1 MRGHYCQ
8 TDERKTKID
17 TLRKKEIFQLL
28 RVMTISMKVV
38 DLKKSF
44 FKKRLVYQGNSV
56 SNQKYSVAPNSISV
70 FSADE
75 YHQIRKQDAV
85 TMIYHQRNVQY
96 LLQNVGKK
104 TFHT

>member
-1 MRGHYCQ
+1 MSDRREKNEDRY
-8 TDERKTKID
+8 I
-17 TLRKKEIFQLL
+17 KEKGNFS
-28 RVMTISMKVV
+28 TISCDDDFHESSGFEKE
-38 DLKKSF
+38 F
-44 FKKRLVYQGNSV
+44 FFFKKKRLVYQGNSV

-75 YHQIRKQDAV
+75 YHRIRKQDAV

-96 LLQNVGKK
+96 LLQNVGEK

>member
-1 MRGHYCQ
+1 
-8 TDERKTKID
+8 
-17 TLRKKEIFQLL
+17 
-28 RVMTISMKVV
+28 MTISMKVV

-96 LLQNVGKK
+96 LLIMIAQLRNRSNDLQIES
-104 TFHT
+104 